1 MSEEVY
7 MDVPAVQGIARNF
20 GRMEDVLRATSR
32 SMEAAIATLKTT
44 AFVGLVGGYAVAV
57 FLEQIKPVVDQYSA
71 KCGEME
77 NDLNA
82 SATAYQNGDAQGST
96 RFF

>member
-1 MSEEVY
+1 
-7 MDVPAVQGIARNF
+7 
-20 GRMEDVLRATSR
+20 MET
-32 SMEAAIATLKTT
+32 AITTLKTT
-44 AFVGLVGGYAVAV
+44 AFMGLVGGYAVAT
-57 FLEQIKPVVDQYSA
+57 FLERIKPVVDQYAA
-71 KCGEME
+71 KCNEMG

>member
-7 MDVPAVQGIARNF
+7 MNIPAVRGIARSF
-20 GRMEDVLRATSR
+20 GQMEDVLHAASRA
-32 SMEAAIATLKTT
+32 MEAAIATLKTT
-44 AFVGLVGGYAVAV
+44 AFVGLVGGYAVAA
-57 FLEQIKPVVDQYSA
+57 FLEQVQPVIDRYA
-71 KCGEME
+71 ARCNEMN

-82 SATAYQNGDAQGST
+82 SVTAYENGDARGST

>member
-7 MDVPAVQGIARNF
+7 MDVPAVRGIARNF
-20 GRMEDVLRATSR
+20 GQMEDVLRVASR
-32 SMEAAIATLKTT
+32 SMETAIATLKTT
-44 AFVGLVGGYAVAV
+44 AFMGLVGGYAVAT
-57 FLEQIKPVVDQYSA
+57 FLDRIKPVVDQYAA
-71 KCGEME
+71 KCDEME

-82 SATAYQNGDAQGST
+82 SATAYQNGDARGST